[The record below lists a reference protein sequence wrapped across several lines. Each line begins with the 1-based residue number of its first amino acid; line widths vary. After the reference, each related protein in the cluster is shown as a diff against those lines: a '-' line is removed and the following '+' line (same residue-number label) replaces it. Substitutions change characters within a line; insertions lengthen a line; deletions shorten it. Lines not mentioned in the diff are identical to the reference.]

1 MLWTP
6 NTGHVWG
13 DVHLACALHKCAGVC
28 VCVHGTQPTRP
39 ASWAGHL
46 PGMEPTCVKAFLCDH
61 EPNRHSTARKTLEEN
76 RAQQEHSTPGCPRA
90 AVTYPPATR
99 AVAAARG
106 PSGEAGQGSARRRP
120 GLGGSSSSARRGQTL
135 SPRRGGRATGE
146 AAAQSG
152 ALANGLARSPRPPRR
167 SWAPQAGT
175 RPQGRSSVPVP
186 LARSVCLPVPLS
198 LSVCLSLCP
207 LSTCLSLS
215 VCLPDSVPR
224 PRLWS
229 NRGVP
234 D

>member
-6 NTGHVWG
+6 HTGHAWG
-13 DVHLACALHKCAGVC
+13 DVHPARALHRCQACAC
-28 VCVHGTQPTRP
+28 VC
-39 ASWAGHL
+39 
-46 PGMEPTCVKAFLCDH
+46 
-61 EPNRHSTARKTLEEN
+61 TARSPRGRPLGWATYLGWNPRVKPFSGTTNLTDTAQHAKLWRKTA
-76 RAQQEHSTPGCPRA
+76 RSAEHSTPGCPRA

-99 AVAAARG
+99 AAAVARG

-152 ALANGLARSPRPPRR
+152 ALAKGLAHSPRPPRHG
-167 SWAPQAGT
+167 WAPQAGT

-207 LSTCLSLS
+207 PACHS
-215 VCLPDSVPR
+215 VCLPDPVPR